1 MNEWNILDTYFES
14 HKYPFTKH
22 HIDSFRQFLKV
33 YIPTTIK
40 SYNPITMIKF
50 DESNNNEAIRVE
62 LYVGGENSDKIYLD
76 RPTILDNEGKSILL
90 SPQDARLRNLTYAT
104 KIYADI
110 TVKYFKDGENFKTM
124 TFNYT
129 LLGSIPLMLH
139 SESCML
145 HNQGAKVLQALGECP
160 LDPGGY
166 FIIDG
171 KEKVIVSQ
179 ERNTTNRLIINKLK
193 DDNFSHR
200 AYINCT
206 SDTTLVPKSINF
218 YIIKTTDP
226 LYDPMV
232 KEDFRPYS
240 GAILVSLPNIKNI
253 KRNTSYFMPL
263 TTFFRLLGIES
274 DKAIVEA
281 ICGPIEDV
289 HESYLNFLRPSLI
302 YGASTGIFTNKQA
315 INKVKNYVYYENE
328 KHVKTILVN
337 DIFPNINNSLE
348 DKAKYLGH
356 LVNSI
361 MKVALGVNSESDRDS
376 YIYKRIDIS
385 GILLAE
391 LFQKVY
397 GNLRKFI
404 RNQLDREYNYGPWK
418 TSDRIEDMIRN
429 DNIHRIV
436 PSVYITESFMK
447 SLKGMWGTGSGDT
460 EQGKVQDLSRI
471 SYIGFLSHLRRVNLP
486 LDRSIKIRSPHALHS
501 QQWGII
507 CPFETPDG
515 ESVGYLKNF
524 ALLAQISSGTRTEI
538 IYKLLDDLEK
548 KDLIKNLKTV
558 VIKDLI
564 NSIKI
569 FVNGSYYGVALEP
582 DVFVATIRLYR
593 RNGFIN
599 QFISVSWDIKN
610 KEINIFSDHGRACRP
625 LIIIDDMKPL
635 TETVEHGMLKWF
647 ELLYGNKSATEK
659 EYYKDDYV
667 SPYSLDKY
675 SSITSHKLL
684 LETLRKSQS
693 FIEYLDIDEMNTMLI
708 AMNRDDI
715 NRFHT
720 HFEIHP
726 STAFSV
732 VTQIVPFAN
741 HNQAPRVYFH
751 AAQSKQAIC
760 IPQTNFNKRMDTMN
774 YVHHYPQKRIIT
786 TRGGHYN
793 GNFQMP
799 NGTNVI
805 AAIMTYSGFNQEDAV
820 LINEGSI
827 KRGLFTITKYKTMT
841 AAEKVINNEESIKF
855 MNPIKLRDQGK
866 VVSGIKHAEYDLL
879 NEKGIII
886 EESYIPKGKE
896 AIILGIVH
904 VQNKTIEEKSGVLV
918 EYKTKQYYRDI
929 SLKSDIAHHGTIH
942 KVFIDEQT
950 PGSET
955 KIAKIQFRKVKT
967 PELGD
972 KVCLTPDHDVLTEKG
987 WKNITDIT
995 LDDNVYVLKE
1005 DGSFGHENPVK
1016 LYEVL
1021 CENEELYKLTSQQVD
1036 LTVTKDHRMWIK
1048 HRNKINYELAYAK
1061 DIIGKR
1067 VSYAK
1072 SAINKN
1078 NDYQLILPAVGKQE
1092 EKVVNMEYFLE
1103 FFGYWISDGWARIS
1117 KHMRPGRNTETIDY
1131 EVEIA
1136 QVKED
1141 DRIRL
1146 IELIKLLGHSPIID
1160 GETMIKVSNRQLTEF
1175 LLPLSVGAPNK
1186 YLPEWVWK
1194 LSTQQARYL
1203 YEGLRRGDGT
1213 VTKSGSDIYYT
1224 SSFKL
1229 ANDVQR
1235 LALLAEWSGN
1245 IKTRYKAYEKETYI
1259 NGRKIVNKYDC
1270 LSVNIVKTKNNPMV
1284 NHGHVSSQNGQKEEL
1299 INYSGNVYCLEVPSH
1314 VFYVRKNGKP
1324 VWTGNC
1330 SAHGQKG
1337 TIGMI
1342 IPERDMPF
1350 SKEGIRPDIIINP
1363 HAIPSRMTIGHLV
1376 ETVFAKLCSIEGC
1389 TGDGTPFINFDINP
1403 VYDKLETHGY
1413 EKYGNEILYN
1423 GKTGEQIRTEIFF
1436 GPVFYYRLKHMVD
1449 DKINARGM
1457 GPKTQLTRQ
1466 PTQGRSANG
1475 GLRIGEMER
1484 DVLLGHGFSLFT
1496 KESMMEKSDKY
1507 KWAVCNYCGVVCN
1520 YTPNKN
1526 NISCNK
1532 CQRQDVS
1539 VIETPYAFK
1548 LLMQEIQGM
1557 NLQMRISTNEKPE
1570 DSSSES
1576 ELEDIIED
1584 TDSEIEEELEDE
1596 KEFEDEE
1603 PDEQELNPELELV
1616 GEGALNLGGEQE
1628 EQHEN
1633 GLLNS
1638 ESNNSLDALN
1648 QSNSQLGGTDDSL
1661 GTYQFKLTENE
1672 TGLIGGL
1679 GNGNGSGSLSQIDM
1693 SPLNTTITEKD
1704 FNENSFVY
1712 QHSQD
1717 NLVGGFNT
1725 DSAAV
1730 PYIGDTS
1737 TVMKNVNESYKQFE
1751 KPLETG
1757 VSNDDGAKKI
1767 INIDD
1772 SLMHKKDP
1780 PNIGGNDGDNDEN
1793 DDDEGFFM

>member
-14 HKYPFTKH
+14 QKYPFTKH
-22 HIDSFRQFLKV
+22 HIDSYKQFLNIYV
-33 YIPTTIK
+33 PSTIK

-50 DESNNNEAIRVE
+50 DESDEGSEAIRVE
-62 LYVGGENSDKIYLD
+62 LYVGGENGDSIYLD

-110 TVKYFKDGENFKTM
+110 TIKYFKNGEEFKSVKFDNIM
-124 TFNYT
+124 
-129 LLGSIPLMLH
+129 LGSIPLMLH

-145 HNQGAKVLQALGECP
+145 HNQGAKVIQALGECP

-193 DDNFSHR
+193 DYNFSYR
-200 AYINCT
+200 GYINCT
-206 SDTTLVPKSINF
+206 SETTLTPKSINF
-218 YIIKTTDP
+218 YIVKTTDP
-226 LYDPMV
+226 LYEPLV
-232 KEDFRPYS
+232 KENLRPFI

-253 KRNTSYFMPL
+253 KKNTSYFMPL
-263 TTFFRLLGIES
+263 TTFFRLLGVES
-274 DKAIVEA
+274 DKAIIEA
-281 ICGPIEDV
+281 ICGPIDAEASPGNPGGPGNPGNQSV
-289 HESYLNFLRPSLI
+289 PEAYLNFLRPSLMH
-302 YGASTGIFTNKQA
+302 GASTGVFTNKQA
-315 INKVKNYVYYENE
+315 LEKVKNYVYYENE

-337 DIFPNINNSLE
+337 DIFPNIDNNLE
-348 DKAKYLGH
+348 EKAKYLAY
-356 LVNSI
+356 LVKTI
-361 MKVALGVNSESDRDS
+361 MKVVLGINKESDRDS
-376 YIYKRIDIS
+376 YIYKRVDIS

-404 RNQLDREYNYGPWK
+404 RNQLDKEYNYGPWR
-418 TSDRIEDMIRN
+418 TSDKIEELIRN
-429 DNIHRIV
+429 DNMHKVI
-436 PSVYITESFMK
+436 PSSYITESITK
-447 SLKGMWGTGSGDT
+447 SIKGFWGSGSGDE

-486 LDRSIKIRSPHALHS
+486 LDRSIKIRSAHVLHG
-501 QQWGII
+501 QQWGIM

-524 ALLAQISSGTRTEI
+524 ALLAQITSGTNIEI
-538 IYKLLDDLEK
+538 VKNLLDDLEE
-548 KDLIKNLKTV
+548 KDLIKNIKKTTLKE
-558 VIKDLI
+558 LPE
-564 NSIKI
+564 SIKI
-569 FVNGSYYGVALEP
+569 FINGSYYGIALKP
-582 DVFVATIRLYR
+582 DIFVTTVRLYR
-593 RNGFIN
+593 RNGLIN
-599 QFISVSWDIKN
+599 QFISISWDIKN
-610 KEINIFSDHGRACRP
+610 KEINIFSDHGRPCRP
-625 LIIIDDMKPL
+625 LIIIEDMKPL
-635 TETVEHGMLKWF
+635 TDNKKILTWK
-647 ELLYGNKSATEK
+647 ELIPEPEK
-659 EYYKDDYV
+659 GYRSPDKIEQYKG
-667 SPYSLDKY
+667 L
-675 SSITSHKLL
+675 SHKAL
-684 LETLRKSQS
+684 LESLRNSQS
-693 FIEYLDIDEMNTMLI
+693 YIEYLDIDEVNTLLI
-708 AMNRDDI
+708 AMNRESI

-720 HFEIHP
+720 HLEIHP

-751 AAQSKQAIC
+751 AAQSKQAIG

-805 AAIMTYSGFNQEDAV
+805 AAIMTYTGFNQEDAV

-827 KRGLFTITKYKTMT
+827 KRGLFTITKYKTIT
-841 AAEKVINNEESIKF
+841 SSERVINNAESVKF
-855 MNPIKLRDQGK
+855 MNPIKLREQGK
-866 VVSGIKHAEYDLL
+866 LVSGIKHADYSLL
-879 NEKGIII
+879 DDNGAIQ

-896 AIILGIVH
+896 AVVLGIVH

-942 KVFIDEQT
+942 KVFIDQQT

-955 KIAKIQFRKVKT
+955 KIAKIQFRKIKI

-987 WKNITDIT
+987 WKNIKDIT
-995 LDDNVYVLKE
+995 LDDNVCVLKE

-1016 LYEVL
+1016 LYEIL

-1048 HRNKINYELAYAK
+1048 HINKTYYELAYAK
-1061 DIIGKR
+1061 DIIGKQ

-1078 NDYQLILPAVGKQE
+1078 NDYQLILPAIENQE
-1092 EKVVNMEYFLE
+1092 EKIVNMEYFLE
-1103 FFGYWISDGWARIS
+1103 FFGYWISYGIQSERS
-1117 KHMRPGRNTETIDY
+1117 DY
-1131 EVEIA
+1131 EIQIA
-1136 QVKED
+1136 NVKED
-1141 DRIRL
+1141 DKIHL
-1146 IELIKLLGHSPIID
+1146 IELIKLLGYSPIINRKNI
-1160 GETMIKVSNRQLTEF
+1160 IKISNRQLTEF
-1175 LLPLSVGAPNK
+1175 LLPLSVGASKK

-1194 LSTQQARYL
+1194 LSTDQARYL
-1203 YEGLRRGDGT
+1203 YKGLRKGRKGR
-1213 VTKSGSDIYYT
+1213 DIYYT
-1224 SSFKL
+1224 RSFKL
-1229 ANDVQR
+1229 ANDIQR

-1245 IKTRYKAYEKETYI
+1245 IKTRYKL
-1259 NGRKIVNKYDC
+1259 NNKYDC
-1270 LSVNIVKTKNNPMV
+1270 LSVNIIKTKNN
-1284 NHGHVSSQNGQKEEL
+1284 HGQKEEL

-1314 VFYVRKNGKP
+1314 IFYVRKNGKP

-1350 SKEGIRPDIIINP
+1350 NKDGIRPDIIINP

-1403 VYDKLETHGY
+1403 VYDKLESHGY
-1413 EKYGNEILYN
+1413 EKYGNEMMYN
-1423 GKTGEQIRTEIFF
+1423 GKTGEQIKTEIFF

-1449 DKINARGM
+1449 DKIHARST

-1484 DVLLGHGFSLFT
+1484 DVLLGHGFSMFT
-1496 KESMMEKSDKY
+1496 KEAMMEKSDKY
-1507 KWAVCNYCGVVCN
+1507 KWAVCKYCGVVCN
-1520 YTPNKN
+1520 YTPSKN

-1539 VIETPYAFK
+1539 VIETPYSYK
-1548 LLMQEIQGM
+1548 LLMQEIQAM
-1557 NLQMRISTNEKPE
+1557 NLQMRISTIPKTE
-1570 DSSSES
+1570 DLSSES
-1576 ELEDIIED
+1576 ELDDIVEDSDED
-1584 TDSEIEEELEDE
+1584 LEEDLEDRVLIAGNAPE
-1596 KEFEDEE
+1596 ETKETEE
-1603 PDEQELNPELELV
+1603 TK
-1616 GEGALNLGGEQE
+1616 EGGLTPLP
-1628 EQHEN
+1628 
-1633 GLLNS
+1633 LLNNQVD
-1638 ESNNSLDALN
+1638 ENNEVHDGILN
-1648 QSNSQLGGTDDSL
+1648 HNQPNQPNLNIQNVGGTNILSTSSHQFGGKDDSL
-1661 GTYQFKLTENE
+1661 GSYNF
-1672 TGLIGGL
+1672 IG
-1679 GNGNGSGSLSQIDM
+1679 
-1693 SPLNTTITEKD
+1693 SPE
-1704 FNENSFVY
+1704 FRENSYNVQQY
-1712 QHSQD
+1712 TQE
-1717 NLVGGFNT
+1717 NLVGGFNVNSVNSVNSE
-1725 DSAAV
+1725 DPDPVPV
-1730 PYIGDTS
+1730 PYIPQS
-1737 TVMKNVNESYKQFE
+1737 TTLPPQMQSQMPTQMQISQGGGN
-1751 KPLETG
+1751 T
-1757 VSNDDGAKKI
+1757 KKI
-1767 INIDD
+1767 IKISDE
-1772 SLMHKKDP
+1772 LLKKAKDP
-1780 PNIGGNDGDNDEN
+1780 RERRGGG
-1793 DDDEGFFM
+1793 DDDYDDQDGGGDEDHDAEFFM